1 MKCFVRLSFLC
12 LLFVLPQVS
21 VAMSRRILLN
31 AIYRSTVEG
40 VELYHN
46 TFVTDIVCQRV
57 RATGEISCFKVL
69 ANGEQEPVSNKY
81 YKEHVRDWILS
92 GQPEVALN
100 EAPAEQIE
108 SSEIKKV

>member
-12 LLFVLPQVS
+12 LLFALPHTS

-46 TFVTDIVCQRV
+46 TFITDIVCQRV

-69 ANGEQEPVSNKY
+69 GNGEQEPVSNNY
-81 YKEHVRDWILS
+81 YEEHVRSWILS
-92 GQPEVALN
+92 GQPEVALK
-100 EAPAEQIE
+100 EVTAEKE
-108 SSEIKKV
+108 ETSEIKKV